1 MFTPD
6 YSIKMY
12 REDWYKVVRFDTPL
26 GLRIPAPR
34 TSAAVHDSKLAQSLS
49 RARSMIIQIAMCN
62 DWEWFFTCTLDE
74 LKHDRYSLSVF
85 TNDFPQWVRD
95 YRKKYKCDLRYLIVP
110 EQHKDGAWHVHGF
123 LSGIPAD
130 HITDFVPGIHP
141 QRLIDKGYKNW
152 GRCGNKFG
160 YCSLDRIKDGIAVSF
175 YVTKYIT
182 KEMANSAIGLGCHL
196 YYCSIGL
203 KRAVPLGYVYG
214 RQLLLDLLVTQEH
227 QFCST
232 GFTDVLDWALV
243 ADLLGP
249 DAVLKFP
256 EYEPEPESVFLM
268 SNVQISIDEY
278 ISRGGCSG
286 NIPVS
291 CSGASGSNPDPAPM

>member
-12 REDWYKVVRFDTPL
+12 REDYYKVVRFDTPL
-26 GLRIPAPR
+26 GLRSPAPR

-74 LKHDRYSLSVF
+74 LKHDRYSLSAF

-203 KRAVPLGYVYG
+203 KRAIPLGYVYG
-214 RQLLLDLLVTQEH
+214 RQLLLDLLIKEEH

-232 GFTDVLDWALV
+232 GFTDALDWVLC
-243 ADLLGP
+243 ADLISGGG
-249 DAVLKFP
+249 VLRFP
-256 EYEPEPESVFLM
+256 ENEIDPDSVYAM
-268 SNVQISIDEY
+268 SNVQISFDDY
-278 ISRGGCSG
+278 LISRGDCSG
-286 NIPVS
+286 NTPVS
-291 CSGASGSNPDPAPM
+291 